1 MNNSQGKQGARQV
14 NPGGNGDSEAIMITR
29 AELAEIKEVVGRLHK
44 KITELEISQK
54 LEREQDRAEL
64 KAWAQTNLIQTQLS
78 AKQTAVIEI
87 LTTELKNSERLKQQ
101 SETHSESLLV
111 ELQSLKG
118 LLASTPKSSPNVE
131 NLELKGLKTEVVAL
145 REALKGMPQQ
155 LEQVNRGQ
163 TALETRQSTMEAK
176 LIKVEQQTLPSQRK
190 SGIAGWNSEDWWWFA
205 GKFAVV
211 MFVAGGLWIISDRTK
226 TIQSA
231 AMATWERAGWSN
243 TKLERIEKYLGTNSK

>member
-118 LLASTPKSSPNVE
+118 LLGNMPKSSPNVE
-131 NLELKGLKTEVVAL
+131 NLELKGLKTEVVGL
-145 REALKGMPQQ
+145 REALKGVPQK
-155 LEQVNRGQ
+155 LEQVNQGQ
-163 TALETRQSTMEAK
+163 TALATRQTEMEVK
-176 LIKVEQQTLPSQRK
+176 LLKIDRQTVPRQSKTGITAWNSRNWWWIGGGLVLMVGLGLKWTKVENQV
-190 SGIAGWNSEDWWWFA
+190 GWSY
-205 GKFAVV
+205 
-211 MFVAGGLWIISDRTK
+211 TK
-226 TIQSA
+226 TQ
-231 AMATWERAGWSN
+231 
-243 TKLERIEKYLGTNSK
+243 RIEKKLGIKSN